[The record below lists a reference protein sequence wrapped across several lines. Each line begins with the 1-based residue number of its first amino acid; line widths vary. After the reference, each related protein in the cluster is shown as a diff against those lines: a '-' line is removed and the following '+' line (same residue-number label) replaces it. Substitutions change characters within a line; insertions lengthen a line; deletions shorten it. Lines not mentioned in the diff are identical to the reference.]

1 MIVELRAENFQR
13 LKAIQ
18 IRPTGRVVR
27 LTGGNDQGKTSILQA
42 IAAAIKGKPACP
54 TDPIRD
60 DCDKAWI
67 SLDLG
72 DKVVRRTFTRGKD
85 GEPYTTSLIVE
96 AKVEG
101 GKAKLG
107 SPQQVIDSLM
117 ADISFDPLIFLG
129 LPPAKQ
135 VDALR
140 RFVSGFD
147 FVANAQANAR
157 DKLARTDANRKAR
170 EATLRAEGMG
180 AFPADLPA
188 ERINEQA
195 LLDQLTNAA
204 ATNGAIERERQR
216 RTNEQ
221 GAIEGLR
228 SRVERKRDEIASLE
242 NQISILRGEISETE
256 REIANRQQLLDDT
269 PLPGEPID
277 VSDVSVQMTRAR
289 QINALIGDRETR
301 DRLVKEAATHEFEA
315 ESYDSAIEK
324 REQQKRDAIAAA
336 KLPVEGLDF
345 TDDGLL
351 YKGHPFE
358 QASMAVRL
366 KVGVALA
373 MASNPRLRVLRIRDG
388 SLLDEKSM
396 ATITEMAE
404 ANDFQVW
411 VELVDT
417 SGRVG
422 FVVEDGTVRQAE
434 AA

>member
-1 MIVELRAENFQR
+1 
-13 LKAIQ
+13 
-18 IRPTGRVVR
+18 
-27 LTGGNDQGKTSILQA
+27 
-42 IAAAIKGKPACP
+42 
-54 TDPIRD
+54 
-60 DCDKAWI
+60 
-67 SLDLG
+67 
-72 DKVVRRTFTRGKD
+72 
-85 GEPYTTSLIVE
+85 
-96 AKVEG
+96 
-101 GKAKLG
+101 
-107 SPQQVIDSLM
+107 
-117 ADISFDPLIFLG
+117 
-129 LPPAKQ
+129 
-135 VDALR
+135 
-140 RFVSGFD
+140 
-147 FVANAQANAR
+147 
-157 DKLARTDANRKAR
+157 
-170 EATLRAEGMG
+170 MG

-256 REIANRQQLLDDT
+256 REIAGRQQLLDDT

-289 QINALIGDRETR
+289 QINALIGDREAR